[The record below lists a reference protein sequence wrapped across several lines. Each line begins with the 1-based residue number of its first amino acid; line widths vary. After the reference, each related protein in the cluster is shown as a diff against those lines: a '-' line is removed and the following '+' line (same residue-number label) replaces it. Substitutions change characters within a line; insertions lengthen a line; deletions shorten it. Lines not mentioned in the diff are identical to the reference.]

1 MKTGLKKFKTIIP
14 AGHKFSENL
23 YVRGVI
29 TGIELALCS
38 IPNNTKGQPWMEI
51 TDDDDNFVKA
61 VMTIMCTEEQYLAFA
76 WDVEKLYPGL
86 VVFDEKVDIYRGG
99 LTS

>member
-1 MKTGLKKFKTIIP
+1 METRLKKFKTTIS
-14 AGHKFSENL
+14 AGHRFSENL

-29 TGIELALCS
+29 TGIELALCCM
-38 IPNNTKGQPWMEI
+38 PNNTKGHPWMVM
-51 TDDDDNFVKA
+51 TDDKDSFVKA
-61 VMTIMCTEEQYLAFA
+61 DMTTICTEEQYLAFA
-76 WDVEKLYPGL
+76 RDVNEMYPGL